1 MKTPDLSPDSSIAT
15 AHARTRGEF
24 HLRHLLL
31 GRGTPFAAGA
41 SSSRSGRVAGLP
53 EILLLFLLATAF
65 ALRPMAAQSAVSG
78 HEKSRGDL
86 LGEVTQSWQQPGAPP
101 AGASE
106 PVPGAITSPLQQKL
120 ERIAI
125 PAVSF
130 TNLELNRAVEALG
143 ALAEEFDATGCEP
156 KGVNIVLLDPGNANP
171 AVSITLRN
179 VTLKRVLDFVTD
191 AVGYQYD
198 VEADAVVVRPGGE
211 SSALAT
217 EVFAVPR
224 ATVLRMT
231 GGGARPG
238 GQGRRPAEAA
248 EEGKDAASPSDL
260 THGLRQFLQRA
271 GVKFDGVPGSS
282 LAFDGSA
289 IIVTQTARNIE
300 RVRTILRRYRE
311 VRQVQ
316 IEAKFMDVQEGALDE
331 LGIQWA
337 AGRSPVALVDPQTG
351 APLLNADGSPQVT
364 YRDQYR
370 TADPAGGTAVNRTLA
385 DAFRSSQQSSQIIV
399 DNQVVGTLAA
409 PTLPGANN
417 LGQAAAN
424 FATITGSI
432 GEFDVNAVVRA
443 LAQKSGTDLLS
454 APRVTVLSGSEAVIT
469 VAQEMRYPQSF
480 GEIQS
485 QVGSGRTTGDGSSG
499 SAGVAITAGTPKDF
513 TTRNVGMEL
522 RVTPTVEE
530 DDGSISLELN
540 PKVTE
545 FEGFIEYGGP
555 SIAISGG
562 RTVTVPPGFF
572 QPVFA
577 VREVSTRVT
586 IWDGAT
592 IVMGGLTREE
602 VKKVED
608 KVPILGDIPLLGRVF
623 RSKGESSQKRNLLI
637 FVTARLVNPGG
648 GPGVSRP
655 VEPAGREAVSAAPK
669 AAPSARNRE

>member
-1 MKTPDLSPDSSIAT
+1 MNTPDIHRRVRWPAILRIA
-15 AHARTRGEF
+15 
-24 HLRHLLL
+24 LL
-31 GRGTPFAAGA
+31 AV
-41 SSSRSGRVAGLP
+41 S
-53 EILLLFLLATAF
+53 ILL
-65 ALRPMAAQSAVSG
+65 RPSTVQSDDSER
-78 HEKSRGDL
+78 EKSQTDL
-86 LGEVTQSWQQPGAPP
+86 LKEVVQSWQRS
-101 AGASE
+101 GASPAQAPE
-106 PVPGAITSPLQQKL
+106 QAHDVVPLPLRQKL
-120 ERIAI
+120 EAIAI
-125 PAVSF
+125 PAVNF
-130 TNLELNRAVEALG
+130 TNLELNRVVDALS
-143 ALAEEFDATGCEP
+143 ALAEEFDATDHGP
-156 KGVNIVLLDPGNANP
+156 KGVNIVLLDPANANP
-171 AVSITLRN
+171 PVTITLRN
-179 VTLKRVLDFVTD
+179 LTLKRVLDFVTD
-191 AVGYQYD
+191 AVGYQYE
-198 VEADAVVVRPGGE
+198 VESDAVVIRPGGE
-211 SSALAT
+211 RSVLAT
-217 EVFAVPR
+217 EVFPVSR

-238 GQGRRPAEAA
+238 GPGHRLPEA
-248 EEGKDAASPSDL
+248 EEAKDPVSPADL
-260 THGLRQFLQRA
+260 THSLRQFLQRA
-271 GVKFDGVPGSS
+271 GVSFDGIAGSS
-282 LAFDGSA
+282 LAYDGSA
-289 IIVTQTARNIE
+289 IIVTETARNLD
-300 RVRTILRRYRE
+300 RVRAILRRYRE
-311 VRQVQ
+311 VRQVE
-316 IEAKFMDVQEGALDE
+316 IEAKFMDVQQGALEE
-331 LGIQWA
+331 LGVQWT

-351 APLLNADGSPQVT
+351 VPLLNADGSPQVS
-364 YRDQYR
+364 YRDQFR
-370 TADPAGGTAVNRTLA
+370 TADPASGTAVNRTLA
-385 DAFRSSQQSSQIIV
+385 DAFRSSQHSSEIII
-399 DNQVVGTLAA
+399 DDQVVGTLAA

-424 FATITGSI
+424 LASLTGAI

-454 APRVTVLSGSEAVIT
+454 APRVTVLSGSEALIT

-530 DDGSISLELN
+530 DDYSISLELN

-545 FEGFIEYGGP
+545 FEGFVEYGGP

-572 QPVFA
+572 QPVFS

-586 IWDGAT
+586 LWDGAT

-637 FVTARLVNPGG
+637 FVTATLVSPGG
-648 GPGVSRP
+648 GPRVPRLAQP
-655 VEPAGREAVSAAPK
+655 AAMEPAPSPAAPK
-669 AAPSARNRE
+669 PGRSTPKRK

>member
-1 MKTPDLSPDSSIAT
+1 MNMSDHFRPP
-15 AHARTRGEF
+15 
-24 HLRHLLL
+24 
-31 GRGTPFAAGA
+31 GRPA
-41 SSSRSGRVAGLP
+41 
-53 EILLLFLLATAF
+53 ILLLSFLAIVVTI
-65 ALRPMAAQSAVSG
+65 RPLTAQSAVSAR
-78 HEKSRGDL
+78 EESRTGL
-86 LGEVTQSWQQPGAPP
+86 LEDVRQSWQRPGASPAQAPEQACGVAPP
-101 AGASE
+101 
-106 PVPGAITSPLQQKL
+106 PIRQKL
-120 ERIAI
+120 EAIAI
-125 PAVSF
+125 PAVNF
-130 TNLELNRAVEALG
+130 TNLELDRVVEALG
-143 ALAEEFDATGCEP
+143 ALAEEFDATGHGP
-156 KGVNIVLLDPGNANP
+156 RGVNIVLLDPANAKP
-171 AVSITLRN
+171 TVTITLRN
-179 VTLKRVLDFVTD
+179 LTLKRVLDFVTD
-191 AVGYQYD
+191 SVGYQYD
-198 VEADAVVVRPGGE
+198 VESDAVVVRPGGE
-211 SSALAT
+211 RSVLAT

-231 GGGARPG
+231 GGGARPN
-238 GQGRRPAEAA
+238 GQGHRPTGAA
-248 EEGKDAASPSDL
+248 EEGRDATPQTDL
-260 THGLRQFLQRA
+260 THGLRQFFQRA
-271 GVKFDGVPGSS
+271 GVNFDGITGSS
-282 LAFDGSA
+282 LAYDGSA
-289 IIVTQTARNIE
+289 IIVTETGRNIE
-300 RVRTILRRYRE
+300 RVRAILRRYRE

-316 IEAKFMDVQEGALDE
+316 IEAKFMDVQQGALDE
-331 LGIQWA
+331 LGIQWT

-351 APLLNADGSPQVT
+351 APLLNADGSPQVR
-364 YRDQYR
+364 YREQYR
-370 TADPAGGTAVNRTLA
+370 TTDPASGTAVNRTLA
-385 DAFRSSQQSSQIIV
+385 DAFRNSQHSSEIII

-424 FATITGSI
+424 FASITGSI

-443 LAQKSGTDLLS
+443 LSQKSGTDLLS

-530 DDGSISLELN
+530 DDHSISLELN

-545 FEGFIEYGGP
+545 FEGFVEYGGP

-572 QPVFA
+572 QPVFS
-577 VREVSTRVT
+577 VREVNTRVT

-637 FVTARLVNPGG
+637 FVTASLVSPGG
-648 GPGVSRP
+648 GPRISRTAGPDAQAPSP
-655 VEPAGREAVSAAPK
+655 VAPGP
-669 AAPSARNRE
+669 APSARERK